1 MEAQKN
7 ASLLQE
13 YHGLYEL
20 QRKRLEK
27 NIESLV
33 DEREMWIKAAY
44 SVALKV
50 NIPLQELSVL
60 AVFNTIKKTN
70 LDNRGKQAGY
80 CETTQSCREIVD
92 KIGQTLFDFDKRQGH
107 QRPQRNK
114 QAGRKLA
121 RNNKRGAP
129 QSHHKR
135 K

>member
-1 MEAQKN
+1 MDNQLNNAVLEAQKN

-50 NIPLQELSVL
+50 N
-60 AVFNTIKKTN
+60 
-70 LDNRGKQAGY
+70 Y
-80 CETTQSCREIVD
+80 
-92 KIGQTLFDFDKRQGH
+92 LFQK
-107 QRPQRNK
+107 P
-114 QAGRKLA
+114 KLIA
-121 RNNKRGAP
+121 
-129 QSHHKR
+129 SL
-135 K
+135 